1 MTNVMLLTYARFAD
15 VAIPKLLT
23 VVELLNVYVHVL
35 PTVIP
40 VLTDEPL
47 TLSVNVPVS
56 EPYLTDVILIA
67 VTLLLAAV
75 TGTAVKEPTALLV
88 PNLTPDFPA
97 YALLT
102 ALTELIKALEETAFV
117 KKLLVV
123 KALVPSLDAVLKATA
138 YSLPVVVDP
147 EPEPEPLLED
157 VTVTAHVAF
166 AVPTVAVMVALP
178 AALAVT
184 VPPLTVATL
193 ELLVDQETVPPL
205 AVAVKVEELPTVNDN
220 DDLFKETEY
229 VGVVLPEPLVVL
241 LVAQFHLLLPQ
252 QQFAKSG

>member
-1 MTNVMLLTYARFAD
+1 MDPPEEDELPMTNVILLTYARFAL

-23 VVELLNVYVHVL
+23 VVALENEYVYVL

-67 VTLLLAAV
+67 VTLFLAAV
-75 TGTAVKEPTALLV
+75 TGTAVKEPIALLV

-102 ALTELIKALEETAFV
+102 AEIELIKALEETALL

-123 KALVPSLDAVLKATA
+123 KALVPSLEAVLNATA
-138 YSLPVVVDP
+138 
-147 EPEPEPLLED
+147 
-157 VTVTAHVAF
+157 
-166 AVPTVAVMVALP
+166 
-178 AALAVT
+178 
-184 VPPLTVATL
+184 
-193 ELLVDQETVPPL
+193 
-205 AVAVKVEELPTVNDN
+205 
-220 DDLFKETEY
+220 
-229 VGVVLPEPLVVL
+229 
-241 LVAQFHLLLPQ
+241 
-252 QQFAKSG
+252 

>member
-1 MTNVMLLTYARFAD
+1 MTNVILLTYARFAL

-23 VVELLNVYVHVL
+23 VVALENVYVYVL

-88 PNLTPDFPA
+88 PNLTPDFPV

-102 ALTELIKALEETAFV
+102 ALMELIKALEETALL

-123 KALVPSLDAVLKATA
+123 KALVPSLEAVLNATA
-138 YSLPVVVDP
+138 QFVPVVVPP
-147 EPEPEPLLED
+147 EEEPED
-157 VTVTAHVAF
+157 VTVTAHVAVAVPHF
-166 AVPTVAVMVALP
+166 AVIVALP

-184 VPPLTVATL
+184 VPPLTVATE

-205 AVAVKVEELPTVNDN
+205 AVAVQVEELPTVNDN
-220 DDLFKETEY
+220 DDLFKETEQ
-229 VGVVLPEPLVVL
+229 VVVEPPEVVVL
-241 LVAQFHLLLPQ
+241 LVAQFHLEEPQ
-252 QQFAKSG
+252 QQFANAG